1 VNGGFVC
8 TSARI
13 QGVRRRSDIDDGAN
27 PRPHKN
33 KTETTMLRTLSAA
46 VVAASLIA
54 APAIAAQ
61 PGDTGSAPAT
71 TAPASTPNQPVA
83 ATPAKTNKPVHH
95 RHLVR
100 HKTHKIKVARH
111 LKTNKK
117 RVVAHNG
124 KPVKTTKTTKVS
136 KVKKTGKPSKTS
148 KTGKPNKPATSNQG

>member
-1 VNGGFVC
+1 VNGC
-8 TSARI
+8 HARTSARI

-46 VVAASLIA
+46 LVAASLIA

-83 ATPAKTNKPVHH
+83 ATPAKTSKPVHH

-124 KPVKTTKTTKVS
+124 KPVKTTKVS